1 MQPQRGSAKLGASVE
16 SLKSALAAAQDNYKV
31 ERWWKYGQPAVDLVK
46 AELNVTNFAATG
58 QLVQQLVSLTRS
70 GIRVNVEV
78 FPYGIINPEGARVN
92 VAIEE
97 EVDR

>member
-1 MQPQRGSAKLGASVE
+1 ME